1 LVVVIAV
8 VIQAMMRGW
17 RRRAERQAELIG
29 TLPSLPDTVGPA
41 LIPATKGLYVG
52 STLVPHWN
60 DRVAVGDLGY
70 RAKAVLTRYP
80 EGIMLQRTRACP
92 IWIPADAIEAIRTER
107 GVAGKVILGGRSV
120 GGTSRAKRRGTTGGT
135 AQSHEGILAIRWRL
149 PSGAA
154 IDTGFRADDRAQY
167 ERWLQEAA

>member
-1 LVVVIAV
+1 VNTGTLVGSLIMAAVLVVVIAV

-52 STLVPHWN
+52 STLVPNWN

-80 EGIMLQRTRACP
+80 EGIMLQRTGAGP
-92 IWIPADAIEAIRTER
+92 IWIPDDAVEAIRTEK
-107 GVAGKVILGGRSV
+107 GVAGKAM
-120 GGTSRAKRRGTTGGT
+120 T
-135 AQSHEGILAIRWRL
+135 HEGILAIRWRL
-149 PSGAA
+149 PSGIE
-154 IDTGFRADDRAQY
+154 IDTGFRADDRAEYQ
-167 ERWLQEAA
+167 RWLQEAA

>member
-1 LVVVIAV
+1 VNTGTLVGSLIMAAVLVVVIAV

-17 RRRAERQAELIG
+17 RRRAERQAEMIG
-29 TLPSLPDTVGPA
+29 TLPALPDTVGPA

-80 EGIMLQRTRACP
+80 EGIMLQRTGACP
-92 IWIPADAIEAIRTER
+92 IWIPDDAIEAIRTER
-107 GVAGKVILGGRSV
+107 VIAGKAL
-120 GGTSRAKRRGTTGGT
+120 T
-135 AQSHEGILAIRWRL
+135 HEGILAIRWRL
-149 PSGAA
+149 PSGAE
-154 IDTGFRADDRAQY
+154 IDTGFRADDHAQY

>member
-1 LVVVIAV
+1 MAAVLVVVIAV

-52 STLVPHWN
+52 STLVPNWN

-80 EGIMLQRTRACP
+80 EGIMLQRTGAGP
-92 IWIPADAIEAIRTER
+92 IWIPDDAVEAIRTEK
-107 GVAGKVILGGRSV
+107 GVAGKAM
-120 GGTSRAKRRGTTGGT
+120 T
-135 AQSHEGILAIRWRL
+135 HEGILAIRWRL
-149 PSGAA
+149 PSGIE
-154 IDTGFRADDRAQY
+154 IDTGFRADDRAEYQ
-167 ERWLQEAA
+167 RWLQEAA